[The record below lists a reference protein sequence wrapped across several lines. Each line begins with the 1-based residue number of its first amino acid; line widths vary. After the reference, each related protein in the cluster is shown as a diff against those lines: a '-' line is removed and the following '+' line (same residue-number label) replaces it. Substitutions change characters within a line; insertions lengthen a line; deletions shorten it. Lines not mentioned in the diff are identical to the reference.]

1 MLWMIRLRR
10 LFKAVGREALMLWYA
25 LRNPATPV
33 AIKIAT
39 VLLGVY
45 LISPLDLITDAVPLL
60 GWLDDGI
67 VVFLLLRLSQK
78 LLPPGLSEALK
89 ARGAARRR

>member
-1 MLWMIRLRR
+1 MWKLGRLWWAMRKELLLAWAVLRDGR
-10 LFKAVGREALMLWYA
+10 SPWGAKLAVLAA
-25 LRNPATPV
+25 A
-33 AIKIAT
+33 A
-39 VLLGVY
+39 Y

-78 LLPPGLSEALK
+78 LLPPGLGEALK

>member
-1 MLWMIRLRR
+1 MWKLGRLWWAMRKELLLAWAVLRDGR
-10 LFKAVGREALMLWYA
+10 SPWGAKLAVLAA
-25 LRNPATPV
+25 A
-33 AIKIAT
+33 A
-39 VLLGVY
+39 Y

-89 ARGAARRR
+89 ARGATRRR